1 MKTPIKNF
9 GIDYAKKK
17 SIRFHMPGHK
27 GRKVLGCEKYD
38 ITEIDGADVLYNS
51 DGIIKES
58 ENLSQSLFGS
68 GKTLYSTEGS
78 SLCIRAM
85 IYLVKIYAKALKK
98 DPVILA
104 GRNAHK
110 TFSNCTALSDVPV
123 VWMYGQSKDLLSCK
137 ITPDDIENYIKKHS
151 PVAVYITSP
160 DYLGNISDIREISR
174 VCKRHGVLLLVD
186 NAHGA
191 YLKFLD
197 NSLHPI
203 DLGAD
208 LCCDS
213 AHKTLPVL
221 TGGAYLH
228 LGKNAPEILKS
239 HAENA
244 MSLYASTSPSY
255 LIMQSLDMAN
265 DYIDRRI
272 KSDISKIAYK
282 AEKLKANLKSKGFS
296 LIGDEPLKITIVAKK
311 YGYTGYELYDIL
323 KEKNIVA
330 EFCDKDFLVL
340 MLSSFTTK
348 RDIKKLEKALISL
361 NRKEEIKE
369 APPRVYPGE
378 QVMRPFDAVTSPFEE
393 TDADS
398 AEGKILA
405 RSSVTC
411 PPAVSVISCGEI
423 IRKCDIE
430 CFKYYGIKRVYT
442 VKK

>member
-1 MKTPIKNF
+1 MKTPIKSF
-9 GIDYAKKK
+9 IAEYAKKN

-27 GRKVLGCEKYD
+27 GKKILGCEKYD

-51 DGIIKES
+51 GGIIKES
-58 ENLSQSLFGS
+58 EKISQNLFES

-85 IYLVKIYAKALKK
+85 IYLVKVYAKSIGKN
-98 DPVILA
+98 PVILA

-110 TFSNCTALSDVPV
+110 TFVGETALSNVPV
-123 VWMYGQSKDLLSCK
+123 VWMYGKSKDYLSCK
-137 ITPDDIENYIKKHS
+137 LTPEEIENYITELS

-174 VCKRHGVLLLVD
+174 ICKKHNVLLLTD

-191 YLKFLD
+191 YLKFLK
-197 NSLHPI
+197 NSMHPI
-203 DLGAD
+203 DMGAD
-208 LCCDS
+208 MCCDS

-228 LGKNAPEILKS
+228 IGKSAPAFFKI

-244 MSLYASTSPSY
+244 LSLYSSTSPSY
-255 LIMQSLDMAN
+255 LIMESLDMAN
-265 DYIDRRI
+265 EYIEKHMREDL
-272 KSDISKIAYK
+272 SKIVC
-282 AEKLKANLKSKGFS
+282 ETNKLKDNLKYKGFS
-296 LIGDEPLKITIVAKK
+296 IIGDEPLKITIEAKK
-311 YGYTGYELYDIL
+311 YGYTGYELNNIL

-330 EFCDKDFLVL
+330 EFCDKDFLVF
-340 MLSSFTTK
+340 MLSSSNTK
-348 RDIKKLEKALISL
+348 REIKKLKKALFCIK
-361 NRKEEIKE
+361 RKEEILE
-369 APPRVYPGE
+369 IPPSIHPGE
-378 QVMRPFDAVTSPFEE
+378 LVMNPYDAVTSPFEE
-393 TDADS
+393 TDAHN

-411 PPAVSVISCGEI
+411 PPAVSIITCGEK

-430 CFKYYGIKRVYT
+430 CFKYYGIEKVYT
-442 VKK
+442 IKE

>member
-1 MKTPIKNF
+1 MKTPIRNF
-9 GIDYAKKK
+9 EKDYAKKK

-27 GRKVLGCEKYD
+27 GKKVLGCEKYD

-58 ENLSQSLFGS
+58 QEIAKNLFDS

-85 IYLVKIYAKALKK
+85 IYLVKIYAKTLEKV
-98 DPVILA
+98 PVILA

-110 TFSNCTALSDVPV
+110 TFVTGAALSDVPV
-123 VWMYGQSKDLLSCK
+123 VWMYGESEDLLSCK
-137 ITPDDIENYIKKHS
+137 ITPDVIENYITEHN

-160 DYLGNISDIREISR
+160 DYLGNISDIREISC
-174 VCKRHGVLLLVD
+174 VCKKHRVLLLVD

-191 YLKFLD
+191 YLKFLK
-197 NSLHPI
+197 NSMHPI
-203 DLGAD
+203 DMGVD
-208 LCCDS
+208 MCCDS

-228 LGKNAPEILKS
+228 IGKSAPEFFKI

-244 MSLYASTSPSY
+244 MSMYASTSPSY

-265 DYIDRRI
+265 EYMENNIR
-272 KSDISKIAYK
+272 KDISKIVCE
-282 AEKLKANLKSKGFS
+282 AENLKSNLKDKGFS
-296 LIGDEPLKITIVAKK
+296 LVGDEPLKITLETKK
-311 YGYTGYELYDIL
+311 YGYTGHELYDIL

-340 MLSSFTTK
+340 MLSSFNTK
-348 RDIKKLEKALISL
+348 NDIMKLKKALLSVK
-361 NRKEEIKE
+361 RKEEIKE
-369 APPRVYPGE
+369 VPPRIFEGE
-378 QVMRPFDAVTSPFEE
+378 PVISPYEAVTSSFEE
-393 TDADS
+393 MDIDD

-411 PPAVSVISCGEI
+411 PPAVSVISCGEK

-430 CFKYYGIKRVYT
+430 CFKYYGIEKVYT
-442 VKK
+442 IKE